1 MGKEIDV
8 LQQNYV
14 SLRYVVGETVVDA
27 KTIVTPRNVE
37 ITRKKNARN

>member
-1 MGKEIDV
+1 MGKEIDI

-27 KTIVTPRNVE
+27 KTIVTLRIVE
-37 ITRKKNARN
+37 IMIKTNRT